1 MASHQFTLVILIQ
14 CLLLYSSASF
24 SVERNVVK
32 MAPAPR
38 GSARTPFDKQNVA
51 VLGAGGY
58 LGGCAFG
65 FLQRCGSLYGSGIGR
80 VRNIGATAC
89 TLENLN
95 KILSKQ
101 FLLAFAGEDL
111 VRLTDMTDVNS
122 ITQRV
127 DGYSAVIMGTDY
139 YLEQR
144 PVTGNTYEKLQPE
157 CKDL

>member
-1 MASHQFTLVILIQ
+1 M
-14 CLLLYSSASF
+14 
-24 SVERNVVK
+24 
-32 MAPAPR
+32 
-38 GSARTPFDKQNVA
+38 PFNKQNVA
-51 VLGAGGY
+51 ILGAGGY
-58 LGGCAFG
+58 IGGCAFG

-101 FLLAFAGEDL
+101 FMLAFAGEDL
-111 VRLTDMTDVNS
+111 VRLTDMTDVPS

-127 DGYSAVIMGTDY
+127 EGYSAVIMGTDY

-144 PVTGNTYEKLQPE
+144 PVTGNTYEKLNPNA
-157 CKDL
+157 KDV